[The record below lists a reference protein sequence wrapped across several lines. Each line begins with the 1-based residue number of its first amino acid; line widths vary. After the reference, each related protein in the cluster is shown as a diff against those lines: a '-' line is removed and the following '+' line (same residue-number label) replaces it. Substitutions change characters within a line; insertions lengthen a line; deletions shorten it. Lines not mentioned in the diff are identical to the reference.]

1 VRAILS
7 LASELGVEVV
17 AEGVETD
24 TQRRLLVH
32 ASAHAHAQGQGF
44 FYSRAVPADETIP
57 MLRVGVMRPEDRS
70 LDSSLLGESGDR
82 GHSSDNDKPSAQRL
96 AAS

>member
-32 ASAHAHAQGQGF
+32 ASAQAQGQGF

-57 MLRVGVMRPEDRS
+57 MLRVGVVRPEDRS

-82 GHSSDNDKPSAQRL
+82 GHSSDNDKPSPQRL